1 MKIPH
6 KNPSFIELYGMFGE
20 FKVPNSKY
28 IIKYFST
35 FANNREDGSD
45 YHKFLKELKPMRER
59 TNPEKIDDLGS
70 LLQRDLSDFRVAKEL
85 VPYLLNTMNK
95 NSDEKHIAFFPAILC
110 VMMPSDFIDGGEKA
124 NYPKPST
131 TDTNSGNISYN
142 REWECEYFPD
152 DSGVTTSLGK
162 LKIDLGKTQIIVLD
176 GQHRANA
183 FRLIAN
189 SFDVTGRNSIYSNF
203 YSDIEIPKKLEA
215 DLPVT
220 VVWFE
225 SIESEFQI
233 QPDLISRRL
242 FVDVN
247 QSAKNINQSRFVLL
261 NDREPSSILT
271 RFFYSFLAKN
281 FHFECNNF
289 SLIHSGFDFDENLRS
304 RVSPHKLTLTVPEM
318 LSYAYDWLFFGRRTY
333 NALNYYRVGAERERK
348 ELDNFDFYFGAGSNA
363 KYIELY
369 TDLDENVKKG
379 VKGNID
385 LLEFENDFIDSFGSN
400 FYKLFTSFP
409 MVKSHIEASNI
420 LQQDR
425 NEMVGKDWSSPT
437 MQDTWDRLF
446 KGGEG
451 LYYVFNRIKDK
462 KAKGKELSNAAY
474 RIEEIF
480 SLERKKIILKH
491 DTETVDKAFDTFRT
505 IAFQVGYIMA
515 FDKFYRD
522 SDFVDLNEGVESF
535 VNRINELSV
544 NEWVV
549 VLTSLKDALVKD
561 VDPKLWPTYK
571 NLILRIIQNK
581 NEFYDNSTY
590 HFCAPE
596 SLIIKNS
603 FLNKCKNYT
612 VDNLRRQL
620 KETYLHEIPEENIL
634 TYIAAAIRELNDLF
648 GLVKGLKP
656 LEIDFSTLCRAELQI
671 NCLKEE
677 QE

>member
-85 VPYLLNTMNK
+85 VPYLLNKINN

-110 VMMPSDFIDGGEKA
+110 VLMPSDFINGGDDAK
-124 NYPKPST
+124 YPKPSKST
-131 TDTNSGNISYN
+131 GNTFNVSYN
-142 REWECEYFPD
+142 KEWECEYFPD
-152 DSGVTTSLGK
+152 DNGVTTSLGK

-189 SFDVTGRNSIYSNF
+189 SFDVSGRNSIYSNF
-203 YSDIEIPKKLEA
+203 YSDIEIPKNLEA

-225 SIESEFQI
+225 SIKNQLQI

-247 QSAKNINQSRFVLL
+247 QSAKNINQSRYVLL

-271 RFFYSFLAKN
+271 RFFYSYLAKN
-281 FHFECNNF
+281 YHFECTNF

-333 NALNYYRVGAERERK
+333 SALNYYKVGGEKERK
-348 ELDNFDFYFGAGSNA
+348 ELDNFDFYFGPGSNA

-385 LLEFENDFIDSFGSN
+385 LSEFENDFNTSFGES

-409 MVKSHIEASNI
+409 MVKAHIVASSV
-420 LQQDR
+420 LQVDR
-425 NEMVGKDWSSPT
+425 DDMVGKDWSSPT

-451 LYYVFNRIKDK
+451 LYYVFNRIADK

-474 RIEEIF
+474 RIEELF
-480 SLERKKIILKH
+480 SLERNKLIAKH
-491 DTETVDKAFDTFRT
+491 DKETVDRAFDTFRT
-505 IAFQVGYIMA
+505 IAFQVGFLMA

-522 SDFVDLNEGVESF
+522 SDFTDLNEGVDSF
-535 VNRINELSV
+535 NKRINKLSV
-544 NEWVV
+544 NEWVI
-549 VLTSLKDALVKD
+549 VLTSIKDALVKD
-561 VDPKLWPTYK
+561 IDPKLWPTYK
-571 NLILRIIQNK
+571 NLILRVIQDK
-581 NEFYDNSTY
+581 NEFYDNQSFHY
-590 HFCAPE
+590 YAPE

-612 VDNLRRQL
+612 LDNYRRQL
-620 KETYLHEIPEENIL
+620 KETYLHEIDEKIIEKFIE
-634 TYIAAAIRELNDLF
+634 TSIEQLNELF
-648 GLVKGLKP
+648 GLIKGFKP
-656 LEIDFSTLCRAELQI
+656 LKIDYPTLCRTELQV
-671 NCLKEE
+671 NCLKDEE
-677 QE
+677 

>member
-6 KNPSFIELYGMFGE
+6 KNPSFIELYGIFGE
-20 FKVPNSKY
+20 FNVPNSKY

-70 LLQRDLSDFRVAKEL
+70 LLQRDLSDYRVAKEL
-85 VPYLLNTMNK
+85 VPYLLNTINN

-110 VMMPSDFIDGGEKA
+110 VLMPSDFIDGGNNAK
-124 NYPKPST
+124 YPKPSQS
-131 TDTNSGNISYN
+131 NSNPSVVTYN
-142 REWECEYFPD
+142 KEWECEHFPD
-152 DSGVTTSLGK
+152 DNGATTSLGK

-189 SFDVTGRNSIYSNF
+189 SFDVSGRNSIYSNF
-203 YSDIEIPKKLEA
+203 YSDIEIPKNLEA

-225 SIESEFQI
+225 SENNQLQI

-261 NDREPSSILT
+261 NDREPSSVLT
-271 RFFYSFLAKN
+271 RFFYSYLAKKY
-281 FHFECNNF
+281 HFECDNF

-333 NALNYYRVGAERERK
+333 NSLNYYKVGAERERK
-348 ELDNFDFYFGAGSNA
+348 ELDNFDFYFGPGSNA

-369 TDLDENVKKG
+369 TDLDDNVRKG

-385 LLEFENDFIDSFGSN
+385 LDDFEKDFINVFGKS

-409 MVKSHIEASNI
+409 LVTTHITATDI
-420 LQQDR
+420 LQKQRDS
-425 NEMVGKDWSSPT
+425 MVGKEWSSPT
-437 MQDTWDRLF
+437 LQDTWDRLF

-451 LYYVFNRIKDK
+451 LYYVFNRISDK

-474 RIEEIF
+474 RIEEMF
-480 SLERKKIILKH
+480 SNERKELVPKQEKDI
-491 DTETVDKAFDTFRT
+491 VDKAFDTFRT
-505 IAFQVGYIMA
+505 IAFQVGYIMS
-515 FDKFYRD
+515 FDKFYRE
-522 SDFVDLNEGVESF
+522 SEFVDLNEGVDSF
-535 VNRINELSV
+535 IEKINKHSV
-544 NEWVV
+544 NEWIII
-549 VLTSLKDALVKD
+549 LTKLKDALVKD

-571 NLILRIIQNK
+571 NIILRIIQEK
-581 NEFYDNSTY
+581 GEFYDNPTCHNY
-590 HFCAPE
+590 APE

-603 FLNKCKNYT
+603 FLTKCRNFT
-612 VDNLRRQL
+612 SDNFRRQL
-620 KETYLHEIPEENIL
+620 KETYLHEIEESIIKK
-634 TYIAAAIRELNDLF
+634 YIDSSIQELEDLYS
-648 GLVKGLKP
+648 LIKGLKP
-656 LEIDFSTLCRAELQI
+656 LKINYEILCRTELEN
-671 NCLKEE
+671 NCLKD
-677 QE
+677 